1 MKNILF
7 GICFFFISSAIYGQ
21 SYFTSAG
28 VRVGNGFGITVKQ
41 RMLKKVTIEGIIN
54 SNGDFTNLVGLVEF
68 HQPVLTRYFNLYGG
82 AGLHSSFANSSSES
96 GGFGLD
102 FIAGL
107 ECNISKLNLSLDYM
121 PRLNLTGGGNFIQ
134 GGAALSIRYIIIND
148 KVFKERQKAKQ
159 KEKRKAKRKE
169 FFEGIGKK

>member
-7 GICFFFISSAIYGQ
+7 SICFLFISSSLFSQ

-41 RMLKKVTIEGIIN
+41 RVLKKVTLEGIVQSN
-54 SNGDFTNLVGLVEF
+54 SNFTTATALIEF

-82 AGLHSSFANSSSES
+82 AGVHSYFTDEINAS

-121 PRLNLTGGGNFIQ
+121 PKVNLSGSANNFE
-134 GGAALSIRYIIIND
+134 GAVALSIRYIIIND
-148 KVFKERQKAKQ
+148 KVFKDKHRAKE
-159 KEKRKAKRKE
+159 KKKRKAKRRE

>member
-7 GICFFFISSAIYGQ
+7 SICFFFISSAIYSQ

-28 VRVGNGFGITVKQ
+28 VRVGDGVGISVKQ
-41 RMLKKVTIEGIIN
+41 RMLKKVTIEGIIH
-54 SNGDFTNLVGLVEF
+54 SNRDFTNLVGLVEF

-82 AGLHSSFANSSSES
+82 AGLHSSFANSGSES

-102 FIAGL
+102 FVAGL

-121 PRLNLTGGGNFIQ
+121 PRINLTGGGNFIQ
-134 GGAALSIRYIIIND
+134 GGAALSIRYIIISD
-148 KVFKERQKAKQ
+148 RVFKERQKAKQ
-159 KEKRKAKRKE
+159 KAKRKE
-169 FFEGIGKK
+169 KRREFFQGLGKN

>member
-7 GICFFFISSAIYGQ
+7 SICFFFISSAIYGQ

-28 VRVGNGFGITVKQ
+28 VRVGNGFGVTVKQ
-41 RMLKKVTIEGIIN
+41 RMLKKVTVEGIIN
-54 SNGDFTNLVGLVEF
+54 SNGDFTNLIGLVEF

-82 AGLHSSFANSSSES
+82 AGIHSSFPNSSNES

-102 FIAGL
+102 FIVGL
-107 ECNISKLNLSLDYM
+107 ECNISKLNLSLDYL
-121 PRLNLTGGGNFIQ
+121 PQINFAGAGNFIQ
-134 GGAALSIRYIIIND
+134 GGTALSIRYIIIND
-148 KVFKERQKAKQ
+148 RVFKERQKAKQ